1 MIFWIASYPK
11 SGNTWLR
18 ALLSSYFYSEDGIFQ
33 QDLLKNIAQFPE
45 KRHFSEFNYDAKIVT
60 DTSKFWIKAQEKI
73 NFNNKLNFF
82 KTHNVLG
89 SINNNNFTNKKNTS
103 GAIYIVRD
111 PRNVLTSLQNHYEL
125 SRDEALKF
133 MLSEKKYIHDYHAKD
148 DFSDFQ
154 FISSWEKNYKSWINQ
169 NIFPVKL
176 IRYEDLADKTLDIF
190 IEIIDFI
197 QNTIQ
202 EKKVIDNLKAQ
213 NSVRSTNFKNLKNIE
228 KKNGF
233 LESVLSK
240 NDPKK
245 IPFFHLGPNNDW
257 KKIFNKSYQKKI
269 NSIFENN
276 LKELNYLK

>member
-18 ALLSSYFYSEDGIFQ
+18 ALLSSYFYSEDGIFK

-45 KRHFSEFNYDAKIVT
+45 KRHFSEFSYDAKIVT

-73 NFNNKLNFF
+73 NLNNKLNFF
-82 KTHNVLG
+82 KTHNILG
-89 SINNNNFTNKKNTS
+89 SINNNNFTNKRNTA

-125 SRDEALKF
+125 SKDEALKF
-133 MLSEKKYIHDYHAKD
+133 MLSEKKYIYDYHTKD

-154 FISSWEKNYKSWINQ
+154 FISSWERNYKSWINQ
-169 NIFPVKL
+169 KIFPVRL
-176 IRYEDLADKTLDIF
+176 IRYEDLTVKTLDVL
-190 IEIIDFI
+190 IEIINFI
-197 QNTIQ
+197 QKTIQ
-202 EKKVIDNLKAQ
+202 EKKEIDNLKAQ
-213 NSVRSTNFKNLKNIE
+213 KSVKSCNFENLKKME
-228 KKNGF
+228 KDNGF

-245 IPFFHLGPNNDW
+245 IPFFHLGPKNDW
-257 KKIFNKSYQKKI
+257 KGIFEKSYQNKL

-276 LKELNYLK
+276 LKELNYIK

>member
-33 QDLLKNIAQFPE
+33 QDLLRNIAQFPE
-45 KRHFSEFNYDAKIVT
+45 KIHFSEFNYDAKIVT

-82 KTHNVLG
+82 KTHNILG
-89 SINNNNFTNKKNTS
+89 SINNNNFTNKKNTA

-125 SRDEALKF
+125 SKDEALKF

-169 NIFPVKL
+169 KILPVKL
-176 IRYEDLADKTLDIF
+176 IRYEDLNVNTLDVLK
-190 IEIIDFI
+190 EIIEFI

-202 EKKVIDNLKAQ
+202 EKEDFNFLKAQ
-213 NSVRSTNFKNLKNIE
+213 NAVKSTNFENMKNME
-228 KKNGF
+228 KKSGF
-233 LESVLSK
+233 LESILSK
-240 NDPKK
+240 NDTKK
-245 IPFFHLGPNNDW
+245 IPFFHLGPKNDW
-257 KKIFNKSYQKKI
+257 KSIFDKRYQNKL